1 VAGLE
6 HKLVKNNSNKVL
18 QNGKFNE
25 GLIMIFQFYKQ
36 PDEMACGATCLRMI
50 AKHYGKSFN
59 LADLIQISGTTREGT
74 NLKGLIEASEK
85 IGLRT
90 LGVKIEFDKLK
101 NDLPLPCIA
110 HWNQNH
116 FVVIYK
122 IAKRNIY
129 IADPAHGLLTYN
141 KEDFIKSWVSDGKD
155 EGIVLLLE
163 PTPEFYTTNEE
174 GKTKAIK
181 QKFSFL
187 FSYLKIHRKGILQII
202 IGLFSGSLLQLIFP
216 FLTQSIVDI
225 GIQNR
230 DLYFIYLILFAQL
243 MVFFGRTII
252 EIIRNYILIH
262 ISSRINISLVSDFFV
277 KLMKLP
283 ISYFDTKMT
292 GDIMQRIND
301 NRRIEQFLTG
311 SSLSTLFS
319 AFNFIIF
326 SGVLAFYSLKIFSVF
341 LIGTLLYFLW
351 ITFFLKRRAD
361 LDYKR
366 FNQSSQNQSKVI
378 ELINGMQEIKLHNA
392 ERQKRWQWEVLQ
404 VKLFKISLKGLS
416 LTTAQNSGSS
426 LINELKNIIITFL
439 AAKLVLDGEVTL
451 GMMLSISY
459 ITGQLNAP
467 VMEMVGFVQH
477 WQDAKLSLERLSEI
491 HNKEDE
497 ESINNELSNYV
508 AINASFDF
516 QNVSFKYDG
525 VSNDLVLKDLSVNI
539 PANKITAIVG
549 SSGSGKT
556 TLMKLLLKFYNPTE
570 GAINLEGQNL
580 KNISSKSWRD
590 KCGVVMQEG
599 YIFNDTIAN
608 NIAVGVDLVDTQK
621 LKHAVFVANIKE
633 FIDMLPLGYNTKVGM
648 EGVGISTGQKQRILI
663 ARAVYKNPD
672 YLFFDEATSALDSNN
687 EKVIMNNL
695 NEFFKNKTVVVIA
708 HRLSTVK
715 NADQIIVLDKGCII
729 EKGNHT
735 ELTAMRGAYYELV
748 KNQLELG
755 N

>member
-1 VAGLE
+1 
-6 HKLVKNNSNKVL
+6 
-18 QNGKFNE
+18 
-25 GLIMIFQFYKQ
+25 MINRFTHYKQ

-50 AKHYGKSFN
+50 AKHYDKQYS
-59 LADLIQISGTTREGT
+59 LPEIVQLSGTTREGS
-74 NLKGLIEASEK
+74 NLQGLSEAAEK
-85 IGLRT
+85 LGFRT
-90 LGVKIEFDKLK
+90 LGVKVPFNKLIEDA
-101 NDLPLPCIA
+101 PLPCIA

-116 FVVIYK
+116 FVVIHK
-122 IAKRNIY
+122 IKKEKIY
-129 IADPAHGLLTYN
+129 IADPAHGLLVYN
-141 KEDFIKSWVSDGKD
+141 KDEFVRSWVSDGKD
-155 EGIVLLLE
+155 EGILLLLE
-163 PTPEFYTTNEE
+163 TTPDFYED
-174 GKTKAIK
+174 KSDIK
-181 QKFSFL
+181 IKRDKQNISFL
-187 FSYLKIHRKGILQII
+187 FSYLKPHRKAILQLA
-202 IGLFSGSLLQLIFP
+202 IGLLAGSLLQLIFP
-216 FLTQSIVDI
+216 FLTQSIIDI
-225 GIQNR
+225 GVQNR
-230 DLYFIYLILFAQL
+230 DVNFIYLILFAQL
-243 MVFFGRTII
+243 MVFFGRTTI
-252 EIIRNYILIH
+252 EIIRNYILMH

-301 NRRIEQFLTG
+301 NHRIEQFLTG

-319 AFNFIIF
+319 AFNFVVF
-326 SGVLAFYSLKIFSVF
+326 SGVLAFYSLKIFAVF
-341 LIGTLLYFLW
+341 LIGTLFYFLW

-366 FNQSSQNQSKVI
+366 FNQSSQNQSKVM

-404 VKLFKISLKGLS
+404 VKLFKINLKGLS
-416 LTTAQNSGSS
+416 LTTAQNSGSQ

-439 AAKLVLDGEVTL
+439 TAKLVLDGEVTL

-467 VMEMVGFVQH
+467 VIEMVNFVQH

-497 ESINNELSNYV
+497 EPLNSELTNEIEN
-508 AINASFDF
+508 NASFNI
-516 QNVSFKYDG
+516 QKVSFKYEEVG
-525 VSNDLVLKDLSVNI
+525 NDTVLQDLSVLI

-556 TLMKLLLKFYNPTE
+556 TLMKLLLKFYDPTE
-570 GAINLEGQNL
+570 GTINLDATNL
-580 KNISSKSWRD
+580 KNVSSKAWRD

-608 NIAVGVDLVDTQK
+608 NIAVGVDVVDKEK

-633 FIDMLPLGYNTKVGM
+633 FIDNLPLGYNTKIGM

-687 EKVIMNNL
+687 EKTIMNNL

-715 NADQIIVLDKGCII
+715 NADQIIVLDKGKII

-735 ELTAMRGAYYELV
+735 ELTTLRGAYYELV

-755 N
+755 S

>member
-1 VAGLE
+1 MGRLNFT
-6 HKLVKNNSNKVL
+6 H
-18 QNGKFNE
+18 
-25 GLIMIFQFYKQ
+25 YKQ
-36 PDEMACGATCLRMI
+36 PDEMGCGATCLRMI
-50 AKHYGKSFN
+50 AKHYGKQFS
-59 LADLIQISGTTREGT
+59 LPEIIQISGTTREGA
-74 NLKGLIEASEK
+74 NLQGLSEAAEK
-85 IGLRT
+85 LGFRT
-90 LGVKIEFDKLK
+90 LGVKVPFNKLIEDA
-101 NDLPLPCIA
+101 PLPCVA

-116 FVVIYK
+116 FVVIHK
-122 IAKRNIY
+122 IKKEKIY
-129 IADPAHGLLTYN
+129 IADPAHGLLVYS
-141 KEDFIKSWVSDGKD
+141 KEEFIKSWVSDGKD
-155 EGIVLLLE
+155 EGILLLLE
-163 PTPEFYTTNEE
+163 TTPEFYEDKSE
-174 GKTKAIK
+174 IKTKDSK
-181 QKFSFL
+181 QNISFL
-187 FSYLKIHRKGILQII
+187 FSYLKPHRKAIFQLA
-202 IGLFSGSLLQLIFP
+202 IGLLAGSLLQLIFP
-216 FLTQSIVDI
+216 FLTQSIIDI
-225 GIQNR
+225 GVQNR
-230 DLYFIYLILFAQL
+230 DVNFIYLILFAQL
-243 MVFFGRTII
+243 MVFFGRTTI
-252 EIIRNYILIH
+252 EIIRNYILMH

-301 NRRIEQFLTG
+301 NHRIEQFLTG

-326 SGVLAFYSLKIFSVF
+326 SGVLAFYSLKIFMVF
-341 LIGTLLYFLW
+341 LIGTLFYFLW

-366 FNQSSQNQSKVI
+366 FNQSSQNQSKVM

-404 VKLFKISLKGLS
+404 VKLFKINLKGLS
-416 LTTAQNSGSS
+416 LTTAQNSGSQ

-467 VMEMVGFVQH
+467 VMEMVNFVQH

-491 HNKEDE
+491 HNKKDE
-497 ESINNELSNYV
+497 EPLNSELTNEIENNT
-508 AINASFDF
+508 SFNI
-516 QNVSFKYDG
+516 QKVSFKYEG
-525 VSNDLVLKDLSVNI
+525 VGNDTVLQDLSVLI

-556 TLMKLLLKFYNPTE
+556 TLMKLLLKFYDPTE
-570 GAINLEGQNL
+570 GVINIDTTNL
-580 KNISSKSWRD
+580 KNVSSKAWRD

-608 NIAVGVDLVDTQK
+608 NIAVGIDAVDKEK
-621 LKHAVFVANIKE
+621 LKHAVFIANIKE
-633 FIDMLPLGYNTKVGM
+633 FIDTLPLGYNTKIGM

-687 EKVIMNNL
+687 EKIIMNNL
-695 NEFFKNKTVVVIA
+695 NEFFKHKTVVVIA

-715 NADQIIVLDKGCII
+715 NADQIIVLDKGKII

-735 ELTAMRGAYYELV
+735 ELTALRGAYYELV

>member
-1 VAGLE
+1 
-6 HKLVKNNSNKVL
+6 
-18 QNGKFNE
+18 
-25 GLIMIFQFYKQ
+25 
-36 PDEMACGATCLRMI
+36 MACGATCIRMI
-50 AKHYGKSFN
+50 AKHYGKSHTVKE
-59 LADLIQISGTTREGT
+59 LLHVSGTTREGT
-74 NLKGLIEASEK
+74 SLEGLINAAEK
-85 IGLRT
+85 IGFRT
-90 LGVKIEFDKLK
+90 LGVKVPFMRLVEDA
-101 NDLPLPCIA
+101 PLPCIA

-116 FVVIYK
+116 FVVIHK
-122 IAKRNIY
+122 IKRGVIY
-129 IADPAHGLLTYN
+129 VADPAHGLLKYPQ
-141 KEDFIKSWVSDGKD
+141 EEFIKSWVSDGKD
-155 EGIVLLLE
+155 DGILLLLE
-163 PTPEFYTTNEE
+163 PTPDFYSDKCDSN
-174 GKTKAIK
+174 IK
-181 QKFSFL
+181 EDKQNFSFL
-187 FSYLKIHRKGILQII
+187 FSYLFTHKKAIAQLI
-202 IGLFSGSLLQLIFP
+202 IGLIAGSLLQLIFP
-216 FLTQSIVDI
+216 FLTQSIIDI
-225 GIQNR
+225 GVQNR
-230 DLYFIYLILFAQL
+230 DMNFIYLILIAQL
-243 MVFFGRTII
+243 MVFFGRTTI
-252 EIIRNYILIH
+252 EIIRNYILMH

-301 NRRIEQFLTG
+301 NHRIEQFLTG
-311 SSLSTLFS
+311 SSLNTLFS
-319 AFNFIIF
+319 GFNFVIF
-326 SGVLAFYSLKIFSVF
+326 SGVLAFYSLKIFTVF
-341 LIGTLLYFLW
+341 LIGTVFYFVW

-366 FNQSSQNQSKVI
+366 FNQSSQNQSKVM

-404 VKLFKISLKGLS
+404 VKLFKINLKGLS

-467 VMEMVGFVQH
+467 VMEMVNFVQH

-497 ESINNELSNYV
+497 EPLNSELTNEIES
-508 AINASFDF
+508 NASFNI
-516 QNVSFKYDG
+516 QNVSFKYEG
-525 VSNDLVLKDLSVNI
+525 VGNEFVLKDLSIQI

-549 SSGSGKT
+549 TSGSGKT
-556 TLMKLLLKFYNPTE
+556 TLMKLLLKFYDPTE
-570 GAINLEGQNL
+570 GTINIGTTNL
-580 KNISSKSWRD
+580 KNISSKAWRD

-608 NIAVGVDLVDTQK
+608 NIAVGVDEIDK
-621 LKHAVFVANIKE
+621 ERLKHAVFVANIKE
-633 FIDMLPLGYNTKVGM
+633 FIDTLPLGYNTKIGT
-648 EGVGISTGQKQRILI
+648 EGIGISTGQKQRILI

-695 NEFFKNKTVVVIA
+695 NEFFKHKTVVVIA

-715 NADQIIVLDKGCII
+715 NADQIIVLDKGQII
-729 EKGNHT
+729 EKGNHA
-735 ELTAMRGAYYELV
+735 ELTRLKGSYYELV